1 MPKDSTYK
9 DIIKKLVSIKENE
22 EEYSSKL
29 KAIENYKFKTVEE
42 MAEEYKV
49 LYDVSDKET
58 VIDYEILRQF
68 IKQEKICAGGAA
80 VNNSAALTMLDGI
93 LRSAKWRIVSKIKI
107 PRVISHPAKKLLKG
121 IMKLLK
127 R

>member
-1 MPKDSTYK
+1 MKRRVFL
-9 DIIKKLVSIKENE
+9 IV
-22 EEYSSKL
+22 
-29 KAIENYKFKTVEE
+29 NYKFKTVEE

-49 LYDVSDKET
+49 LYDVLDKET

-68 IKQEKICAGGAA
+68 IKQEKICAGGSA

-107 PRVISHPAKKLLKG
+107 PRVISRPVKKLLKG
-121 IMKLLK
+121 IKKLLK